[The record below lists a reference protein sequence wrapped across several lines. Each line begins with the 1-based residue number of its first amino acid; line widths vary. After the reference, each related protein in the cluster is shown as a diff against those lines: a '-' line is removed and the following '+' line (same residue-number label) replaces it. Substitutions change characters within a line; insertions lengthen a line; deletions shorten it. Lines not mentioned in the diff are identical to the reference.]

1 MAQKLALCLT
11 TIITLIF
18 ATASI
23 AAPDSIA
30 QTSVAQSGA
39 TLSSNPEPALVAA
52 PPTVSARAYVL
63 MDANSG
69 KILTQKNM
77 DQKQPPASLTKM
89 MTLYVVSRALQNG
102 TIKLDDQ
109 VPVSEKAWK
118 MSGSKMFIKVGTTV
132 SVQDLIQGIIVDS
145 GNDACV
151 ALAEYIGG
159 SEQGFADMMNA
170 ETKALGM
177 QNTHFLNSTGL
188 PEGENFQTNHY
199 STAHDLAILGYA
211 IIRDFPEYYPWYKQK
226 WFTYNKIKQP
236 NRNRLLWRYANADG
250 LKTGHTDEAGFCLVS
265 SAQNDNMRLVAV
277 VLGAPTDE
285 SRATDS
291 IHLLDYGFRF
301 FTTHIIYKAN
311 TPIANVRVWKGQDKT
326 TPVVFS
332 HDFDITIPRGQ
343 SLKTQAT
350 LSLPNHLKAPVK
362 QGQKIGTIAVTHTD
376 PFIESS
382 DLVALADNPTGNL
395 WRRTTD
401 KISHLPFFLFHPTKT
416 GTVTITPKQDT
427 EATPSTTSPQPGS
440 QTNS

>member
-1 MAQKLALCLT
+1 MARKLTLCLI

-18 ATASI
+18 ATVSI
-23 AAPDSIA
+23 ADPNSIA
-30 QTSVAQSGA
+30 QTPVAQSSA
-39 TLSSNPEPALVAA
+39 TPSTNPQPLLVAT
-52 PPTVSARAYVL
+52 PPTINAKAYVL

-69 KILTQKNM
+69 QILAQKNM

-89 MTLYVVSRALQNG
+89 MTLYVISHALQNG

-109 VPVSEKAWK
+109 VPVSEKAWR

-132 SVQDLIQGIIVDS
+132 SVEDLIQGIIVDS

-188 PEGENFQTNHY
+188 PEGENFQTDHY

-211 IIRDFPEYYPWYKQK
+211 LIRDFPEYYPWYKQK

-236 NRNRLLWRYANADG
+236 NRNRLLWRYPNADG

-265 SAQNDNMRLVAV
+265 SAQSDNMRLIAV

-285 SRATDS
+285 ARATDS

-301 FTTHIIYKAN
+301 FTTHVIYKAN
-311 TPIANVRVWKGQDKT
+311 TPIANVRVWNGK
-326 TPVVFS
+326 
-332 HDFDITIPRGQ
+332 
-343 SLKTQAT
+343 
-350 LSLPNHLKAPVK
+350 K
-362 QGQKIGTIAVTHTD
+362 QNNAGGC
-376 PFIESS
+376 
-382 DLVALADNPTGNL
+382 
-395 WRRTTD
+395 
-401 KISHLPFFLFHPTKT
+401 
-416 GTVTITPKQDT
+416 
-427 EATPSTTSPQPGS
+427 
-440 QTNS
+440 